1 MREVLYL
8 SAGGFSFSGASRMS
22 LVILYFGLR
31 KFPSDHSPCWAGCN
45 ITSHPMLSEE
55 KVMTSVAAKVRIFRH
70 CSTNQAHL
78 AE

>member
-1 MREVLYL
+1 
-8 SAGGFSFSGASRMS
+8 
-22 LVILYFGLR
+22 
-31 KFPSDHSPCWAGCN
+31 
-45 ITSHPMLSEE
+45 MLSEE